1 MFSSQSLRNAID
13 HKQAVPVKSH
23 VHVVTAGNALS
34 SQMTK
39 CAFSSGQ
46 FLFQQNIYFM
56 SVLLHNMST
65 TFCPTVSCFFSFCRS
80 LYSNQSRVF
89 NFLTTSYLK
98 VWLLWY
104 FLPTSETL
112 WQLIDIGEV
121 KSRKTSQNVLWVLAS
136 WIIVSLLTQVV

>member
-13 HKQAVPVKSH
+13 HKQDVPVKSH
-23 VHVVTAGNALS
+23 VHVVTPGNALS

-65 TFCPTVSCFFSFCRS
+65 TFCPTVSCVSFSFSFAGHCIQI
-80 LYSNQSRVF
+80 NQE
-89 NFLTTSYLK
+89 FLI
-98 VWLLWY
+98 
-104 FLPTSETL
+104 F
-112 WQLIDIGEV
+112 
-121 KSRKTSQNVLWVLAS
+121 
-136 WIIVSLLTQVV
+136 